1 MRYTGDA
8 DKDVCAI
15 TCVPVKELSRP
26 VGFDAAH
33 AFECEAIV
41 EWITKHR
48 RTNPMTGLPLP
59 PNTAVARLLHPLI
72 IVDDASHAARV
83 PETQLL
89 LDRAGWTT
97 TAGADKVVCCC

>member
-59 PNTAVARLLHPLI
+59 IAAVAHLLHPLI

-97 TAGADKVVCCC
+97 TAGATKVVCCC